1 MAGTFVLL
9 RSVARYPNATSFDL
23 EIFQSAHRS
32 NLAKGITGR
41 LHKESGCFF
50 HYLEGENE
58 ALQNLLDRMRQDDRH
73 FAIQEL
79 QRGEFEFP
87 LFTNWDMGFCK
98 GNHACIRQLLGSLPF
113 ENAATS
119 VANEIIGF
127 MADQTPQ
134 LSLTS

>member
-23 EIFQSAHRS
+23 EIFQSAQRS

-87 LFTNWDMGFCK
+87 LFANWDMGFCK
-98 GNHACIRQLLGSLPF
+98 GNHACIRQLLAHFLSKMLPRRLPMKSS
-113 ENAATS
+113 AS
-119 VANEIIGF
+119 WRIKHH
-127 MADQTPQ
+127 
-134 LSLTS
+134 SCR